1 MCFKCNCNLVLDVPD
16 PPENVKCTGV
26 GEETATIV
34 WDPPAF
40 DGGAALKGK
49 GWILCL
55 MVWIYEVLIKL
66 LGLLCVLNSYFTH
79 IYAFSVLLYQVI
91 SWRGRRKALADGQS
105 STLMY
110 TNRPH
115 TRLRG

>member
-49 GWILCL
+49 GWI
-55 MVWIYEVLIKL
+55 
-66 LGLLCVLNSYFTH
+66 
-79 IYAFSVLLYQVI
+79 FS
-91 SWRGRRKALADGQS
+91 
-105 STLMY
+105 
-110 TNRPH
+110 
-115 TRLRG
+115 